1 MIWIIPGIWILVGV
15 FLVFTRIVN
24 YGDSQACCEAIGGL
38 LLVGVG
44 LLTLKEMGLWEK
56 IKEKME
62 EPNSQ
67 QRQQMRQQMKKREA
81 IELAESRRKALERK
95 KSSTKLFMSWE
106 PKSWRDKTNTI
117 YKTSAEL
124 WGSYD
129 LIEERWNPE
138 PMTLS
143 FEYEKETY
151 TFKIGYNECMELRNQ
166 QAGNVL
172 LGTKWPIKGSMV
184 TVFYYDNDWYFTR
197 ADINLDDARVLIEA
211 TKKQDQEKL
220 RREIE
225 RARNMLEGHK
235 TRTHRQNI
243 PDSVKSVVWN
253 RDGGKCVKCG
263 SREKLEFDHI
273 IPVSKGGSNTARNL
287 QLLCERCNRQKG
299 NRIG

>member
-1 MIWIIPGIWILVGV
+1 M
-15 FLVFTRIVN
+15 FTAIVN
-24 YGDSQACCEAIGGL
+24 PGDSQAWWNGAGGL
-38 LLVGVG
+38 LCIGFG
-44 LLTLKEMGLWEK
+44 LFTLKIMGLWDK
-56 IKEKME
+56 IQEKME
-62 EPNSQ
+62 EPE
-67 QRQQMRQQMKKREA
+67 MKRREA
-81 IELAESRRKALERK
+81 IRLAELRRKEEEGKEERRRKALKQK
-95 KSSTKLFMSWE
+95 KNSPKLFMSWE

-138 PMTLS
+138 PMTLR
-143 FEYEKETY
+143 FEYEKKTY
-151 TFKIGYNECMELRNQ
+151 TFKIDYNECMELRNQ

-172 LGTKWPIKGSMV
+172 PGANITGS
-184 TVFYYDNDWYFTR
+184 TATIFYYDSDWYFTR
-197 ADINLDDARVLIEA
+197 ADISLDDARVLIEA
-211 TKKQDQEKL
+211 TKKRNQEKL

-225 RARNMLEGHK
+225 RARNMLEGQK

-299 NRIG
+299 NRIE